1 MWGMVLVD
9 TGRLRMS
16 CKTDIFRNCIGH
28 AGIFIWILLRESK
41 TLMPSIGVFDL
52 EVIYGLYRQKS
63 RN

>member
-1 MWGMVLVD
+1 
-9 TGRLRMS
+9 MS
-16 CKTDIFRNCIGH
+16 CKTDIFRNCTGH